1 MVGTEQGRLLNTLFE
16 TEKREHL
23 SLKFCRGS
31 SDDAS
36 PEDLCR
42 EANAAIFQIESGLV
56 DASDRFGDADRR
68 VVDVK
73 TLFA

>member
-1 MVGTEQGRLLNTLFE
+1 MTEQERLLKTLFK

-23 SLKFCRGS
+23 NLKFCRGS

-42 EANAAIFQIESGLV
+42 EANAALFQVESGLIEIR
-56 DASDRFGDADRR
+56 DGFGDAERK

-73 TLFA
+73 TLLA